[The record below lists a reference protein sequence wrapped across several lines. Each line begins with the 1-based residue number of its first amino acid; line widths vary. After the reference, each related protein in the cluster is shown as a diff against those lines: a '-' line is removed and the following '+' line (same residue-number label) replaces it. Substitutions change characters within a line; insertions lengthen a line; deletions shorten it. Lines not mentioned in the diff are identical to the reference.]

1 MKKYIIT
8 IKSDDAEQLFYGIPG
23 LKVKNGKVFYKG
35 YVISV
40 NDLEGALFETY
51 MGRYGTDKGA
61 EEWIR
66 RNPKQVYKQ
75 FGNMIGEGYKYFK
88 SKN

>member
-1 MKKYIIT
+1 MKKYIVT
-8 IKSDDAEQLFYGIPG
+8 INDEESLFYGIPG
-23 LKVKNGKVFYKG
+23 LKLKNGKVFYKD
-35 YVISV
+35 YVINV

-66 RNPKQVYKQ
+66 KNPKKVYKQ
-75 FGNMIGEGYKYFK
+75 LANMIGENYKYFK
-88 SKN
+88 PRN